1 MWPFHRERKPAK
13 EDDTI
18 KQLKLD
24 VSRERTKLFSTLT
37 TLDTIAKSSDF
48 EDMVH
53 RSLQLMGPKK

>member
-1 MWPFHRERKPAK
+1 MWPFHKERKHPK